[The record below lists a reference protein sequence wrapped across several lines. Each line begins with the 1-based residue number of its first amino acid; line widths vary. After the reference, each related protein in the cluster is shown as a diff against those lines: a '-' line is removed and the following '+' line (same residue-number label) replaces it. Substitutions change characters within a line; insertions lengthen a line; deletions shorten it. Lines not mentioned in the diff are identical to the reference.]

1 MPSLLTEIT
10 LFLSSFAPLIA
21 IFSLLNT
28 FGRGA
33 PSIVCLAVAGISLV
47 GLAVFMRLARTLTPI
62 DATIGAVRKRDQD
75 TIGYVVTYLLPF
87 VAIGGT
93 AWQLRTAVVVF
104 VIVVGA
110 LYVRAH
116 LFYVNPVLALVGF
129 RLFEVDIVGA
139 PSAIL
144 LTRQHHLPSG
154 SVLRVRALTNTVLLE
169 VPRGAEQRGKRRGS
183 DEAA

>member
-47 GLAVFMRLARTLTPI
+47 GLAVFMRLARALAPI
-62 DATIGAVRKRDQD
+62 DLTVGAVRKRDQD

-87 VAIGGT
+87 VAIGAT
-93 AWQLRTAVVVF
+93 TWRLRTAVIVF
-104 VIVVGA
+104 VVVVGV

-129 RLFEVDIVGA
+129 RLFEVEIVGA

-144 LTRQHHLPSG
+144 MTRQHHLPAG
-154 SVLRVRALTNTVLLE
+154 SALRVRALSNTVLLE
-169 VPRGAEQRGKRRGS
+169 VGCGGEQWGQRRGGG
-183 DEAA
+183 EAA